1 VLGYFQP
8 SATADELNENDI
20 DSLAHRVVETVLP
33 KEKTQFKLL
42 FDPRRNRYEKAST
55 FCGAARLCVRNF
67 LFRTAATRRVTFGIA
82 KTKTANEQGASPE
95 EAVSQ

>member
-8 SATADELNENDI
+8 SATADDLNENDI

-42 FDPRRNRYEKAST
+42 FDPRRNCYEKAPT

-67 LFRTAATRRVTFGIA
+67 LFRTAATRSVAFGIA
-82 KTKTANEQGASPE
+82 QTEATHDESASPE
-95 EAVSQ
+95 EAFG

>member
-8 SATADELNENDI
+8 SATADDLNENDI

-55 FCGAARLCVRNF
+55 FCGAARLCVRNS
-67 LFRTAATRRVTFGIA
+67 LFRTAATRGVAFGIA
-82 KTKTANEQGASPE
+82 QTETTHDESANPE
-95 EAVSQ
+95 EAFG